1 MRFLWISP
9 LVVSALVF
17 ACSRA
22 EDERGGKRMPVAPP
36 PVEVDIPHD
45 VSIAVTVDGAARPAI
60 DSKVLATHAPDF
72 KDEDRRAW
80 KLTGLVPELDHA
92 GASIEARGKNGV
104 SVRLERPATPGGL
117 EPVLFLTRRGELVAT
132 MLDPSQPFPDYH
144 GQGGRLRRP
153 GDSMPHVSPVL
164 ELAVRTAPA
173 Q

>member
-1 MRFLWISP
+1 MRHLWSAAI
-9 LVVSALVF
+9 VVSALVVG
-17 ACSRA
+17 CSRA
-22 EDERGGKRMPVAPP
+22 EDERGGKRTPVAPP
-36 PVEVDIPHD
+36 PAEVDIPHD
-45 VSIAVTVDGAARPAI
+45 VSITVTVDGAARPAI
-60 DSKVLATHAPDF
+60 DAKALATRAPDF

-104 SVRLERPATPGGL
+104 SVRLDRPTTPGGL

-132 MLDPSQPFPDYH
+132 MLDPAQPFPDYH

-164 ELAVRTAPA
+164 ELSVRTAAA

>member
-1 MRFLWISP
+1 MRHLWIAAIVVP
-9 LVVSALVF
+9 ALVVG
-17 ACSRA
+17 CSRA
-22 EDERGGKRMPVAPP
+22 EEESSGKRTPVRPP
-36 PVEVDIPHD
+36 PVEVDIPRD
-45 VSIAVTVDGAARPAI
+45 LSIAVTVDGVARPALDSKMLAARP
-60 DSKVLATHAPDF
+60 PDF

-104 SVRLERPATPGGL
+104 SVRLERPTAPGGL
-117 EPVLFLTRRGELVAT
+117 EPVLFLTRRGDLVAT
-132 MLDPSQPFPDYH
+132 MLDPAQPFPDYH

-164 ELAVRTAPA
+164 ELAVRTTAA

>member
-1 MRFLWISP
+1 MRYVWIAP
-9 LVVSALVF
+9 IVVSALVVG
-17 ACSRA
+17 CSRA
-22 EDERGGKRMPVAPP
+22 EDERGGKRTPVRPP

-45 VSIAVTVDGAARPAI
+45 VSIAVTVDGAPRPAL
-60 DSKVLATHAPDF
+60 DAKALAAHAPDF

-92 GASIEARGKNGV
+92 GASIEARGTNGV
-104 SVRLERPATPGGL
+104 SVRLERPSAPGGL

-132 MLDPSQPFPDYH
+132 MLDPAQPFPDYH

-164 ELAVRTAPA
+164 ELAVMTRSP
-173 Q
+173 